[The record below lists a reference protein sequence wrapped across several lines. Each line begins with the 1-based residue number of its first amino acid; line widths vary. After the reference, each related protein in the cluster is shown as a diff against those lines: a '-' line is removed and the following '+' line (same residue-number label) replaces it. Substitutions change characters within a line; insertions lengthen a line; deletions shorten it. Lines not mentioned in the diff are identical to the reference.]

1 VIRKKPIIGGVG
13 LVKILVTFVLVDFTW
28 IFFRADNMTQAR
40 DVLSRMVHMNNAE
53 LLANGGLYDLG
64 LNRQNLI
71 VLAAALLILLCADIA
86 KYRGIRLRQVIL
98 EANILLRWGIGII
111 AVLSILVFGIWG
123 SGYQTTNFIYFQF

>member
-1 VIRKKPIIGGVG
+1 
-13 LVKILVTFVLVDFTW
+13 VKILVTFVLVDFTW

-40 DVLSRMVHMNNAE
+40 DVLSRMVHRNNAE

-86 KYRGIRLRQVIL
+86 KYHGIRLRQVIL
-98 EANILLRWGIGII
+98 ETNILLRWGISII